1 MNDIEID
8 KDKLSINLKKIDEG
22 EFYEKF
28 DNFDKTKNMNKDNV
42 VEGLKTVFDPE
53 IPVNIYDL
61 GLIYEINLSS
71 DFDIYIKMTLT
82 TPNCP
87 VAQDMPS
94 MVANSIKKLA
104 GFNSLKINLV
114 WDPPWNQGMMSED
127 TKLALGVT

>member
-87 VAQDMPS
+87 VAE
-94 MVANSIKKLA
+94 
-104 GFNSLKINLV
+104 SLPKEVKEGVLQVEGIEEVDLELV

-127 TKLALGVT
+127 AKLALGVT